1 MLKACTVVSLF
12 IYALLTSVSYAAS
25 LLGVASIT
33 VQNSVSVHET
43 KSLYFG
49 TFSISNP
56 TKSVIV
62 NDNILTLSPRGI
74 LTVVGD
80 AISYGNEF
88 TSDVTTPAL
97 FKVSNSKPF
106 IDFTLDVSAV
116 TQLIHVDGSKNNGR
130 LNLSRFIVLNPNTP
144 IQENRHYTS
153 GDIIKTDSTGTV
165 ELSVGASISIEE
177 DKDYIDGLYAGTYSI
192 LLHY

>member
-12 IYALLTSVSYAAS
+12 IYALLNSVSYAAS

-62 NDNILTLSPRGI
+62 NDNILTVSHRRI
-74 LTVVGD
+74 LTVVLIVSMVCIQVHTALKLLTD
-80 AISYGNEF
+80 ISYSE
-88 TSDVTTPAL
+88 
-97 FKVSNSKPF
+97 
-106 IDFTLDVSAV
+106 
-116 TQLIHVDGSKNNGR
+116 
-130 LNLSRFIVLNPNTP
+130 
-144 IQENRHYTS
+144 
-153 GDIIKTDSTGTV
+153 
-165 ELSVGASISIEE
+165 
-177 DKDYIDGLYAGTYSI
+177 
-192 LLHY
+192 